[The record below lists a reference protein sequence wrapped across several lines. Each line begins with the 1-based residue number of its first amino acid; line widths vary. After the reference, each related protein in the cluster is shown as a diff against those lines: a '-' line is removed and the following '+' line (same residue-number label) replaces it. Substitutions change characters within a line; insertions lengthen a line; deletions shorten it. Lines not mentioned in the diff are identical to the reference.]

1 MKYLSS
7 LLLVLTFGAAT
18 AGAQVRGWDRAQ
30 CVAYAL
36 ANQPAL
42 RNVRLEDSIARLT
55 NAINLAAWKPFVA
68 ASGGLTNNFQQQVS
82 LFPDFMN
89 PGETRE
95 VVLGQAWLS
104 RLGLS
109 ADQLIYSPEVARDA
123 RLRGP
128 RVNAA
133 RLAIREAEIGV
144 EVEVGT
150 AFYEALR
157 VGEQIALS
165 RADIERLE
173 RNLRD
178 ARLRYDNGL
187 NDKVDYKRA
196 TIALNQ
202 ARARLASARLAYT
215 ARLAELKAAMGYPA
229 DDELELVYDFEA
241 AAGTLLADSLDLGDT
256 RERVEVSRLLVEQE
270 LQDLNTQYFRRAW
283 LPTVGAGAE
292 YTYHWQA
299 SAFGSLYDRRFP
311 AGLVAL
317 NLSAPLFSGARRF
330 RQVELQTVYRRGLDL
345 ELEALR
351 QLIGRER
358 TVATSDY
365 RSARIT
371 YLAARENVALAR
383 EIYAVVLL
391 QYREGIEPFLEV
403 VIAENDLRT
412 AQNTALNALIDA
424 LVARLEYRRVSGT
437 L

>member
-1 MKYLSS
+1 MKYLLS
-7 LLLVLTFGAAT
+7 LILLAVGVG
-18 AGAQVRGWDRAQ
+18 AGAQVQGWDRQQ

-55 NAINLAAWKPFVA
+55 NAINLAAWKPSVS
-68 ASGGLTNNFQQQVS
+68 ASGGVTNNFKQQITI
-82 LFPDFMN
+82 FPDFMN

-95 VVLGQAWLS
+95 VIIGQAWLS
-104 RLGLS
+104 SLGLS
-109 ADQLIYSPEVARDA
+109 ANQLLYSPEVARDS
-123 RLRGP
+123 RLREP

-157 VGEQIALS
+157 VGEQITLS

-178 ARLRYDNGL
+178 ARLLYDNGL

-202 ARARLASARLAYT
+202 ARARLASGLLDYA
-215 ARLAELKAAMGYPA
+215 ARLAELKAAMGFPA
-229 DDELELVYDFEA
+229 GEELNLVYDFGES
-241 AAGTLLADSLDLGDT
+241 AGEVLADSLAVTDV
-256 RERVEVSRLLVEQE
+256 RQRVEVSRLLVEQE
-270 LQDLNTQYFRRAW
+270 LQDLNTEYYRRAW
-283 LPTVGAGAE
+283 LPSVSAGAE
-292 YTYHWQA
+292 YSFNWQA
-299 SAFGSLYDRRFP
+299 NAFGSLYDRRFP

-317 NLSAPLFSGARRF
+317 NFSAPLFSGTRRF

-345 ELEALR
+345 ELESLR
-351 QLIGRER
+351 QQISRGS

-365 RSARIT
+365 RSARLT
-371 YLAARENVALAR
+371 YLVAAENVAIAR
-383 EIYAVVLL
+383 EIYDVILL

-412 AQNTALNALIDA
+412 AQNTSLNALIDA